1 VKTIALISVALASA
15 SPLRGESPTPSSTSA
30 SSRPPACLTAEF
42 RQFDFWLGRWKVTN
56 PQGKE
61 VGTSEIARVSDGCAI
76 REQWKATSHLSGTSI
91 NYYDVADHEW
101 HQDWVG
107 GDGTIL
113 HLHGGL
119 EDAAMVLN
127 GKTNSEKG
135 TTLHRVSWTQLPNG
149 KVKQEWKISVD
160 NGGNWQ
166 IAFIGIYEKRP

>member
-1 VKTIALISVALASA
+1 
-15 SPLRGESPTPSSTSA
+15 
-30 SSRPPACLTAEF
+30 LTAEF

-61 VGTSEIARVSDGCAI
+61 VGTSEIVRVSDGCAI
-76 REQWKATSHLSGTSI
+76 REQWNGTSHLSGMSI

-107 GDGTIL
+107 GDGLIL

-119 EDAAMVLN
+119 KDGTMVLSGN
-127 GKTNSEKG
+127 TKSAKG
-135 TTLHRVSWTQLPNG
+135 TTIHRVTWTPLPDG
-149 KVKQEWKISVD
+149 KVKQEWVQSVD

-166 IAFIGIYEKRP
+166 IAFVGIYEKQP